1 MGDPPWQIFSQ
12 NIGSEMNTE
21 WYIIDHH
28 REIVLSTP
36 LPFSGAPVVT
46 QANRVSLWSG
56 FSNTIIGD

>member
-1 MGDPPWQIFSQ
+1 
-12 NIGSEMNTE
+12 MNTE
-21 WYIIDHH
+21 WYIIDHY